1 MIGEDKMDLKNFKL
15 ALLYNIDKEWAL
27 LTAGSK
33 EKYNTM
39 TISWGGMGT
48 IWNKPVV
55 TVYVK
60 PIRYTYKFMENS
72 KYFTISFYDD
82 MYKTDLGILGTKSG
96 RDIDKVSLT
105 KLTPDFLESTVSFKE
120 SKLTIVCKKIYFQD
134 LDISNIDMESIPKN
148 DFERF
153 YKNEPMHRMYIGE
166 VIDIIDKRI

>member
-1 MIGEDKMDLKNFKL
+1 MAGDDKMDLKNFKL
-15 ALLYNIDKEWAL
+15 APLYNIDQEWAL
-27 LTAGSK
+27 LTAGTK

-60 PIRYTYKFMENS
+60 PIRYTYEFMENS

-82 MYKTDLGILGTKSG
+82 EYKADLGILGTKSG

-105 KLTPDFLESTVSFKE
+105 KLTPHFLGSTVSFKE

-134 LDISNIDMESIPKN
+134 LDMNNIDIESIPKK

-153 YKNEPMHRMYIGE
+153 YKNEPIHRMYIGE
-166 VIDIIDKRI
+166 VIDIIDKRT